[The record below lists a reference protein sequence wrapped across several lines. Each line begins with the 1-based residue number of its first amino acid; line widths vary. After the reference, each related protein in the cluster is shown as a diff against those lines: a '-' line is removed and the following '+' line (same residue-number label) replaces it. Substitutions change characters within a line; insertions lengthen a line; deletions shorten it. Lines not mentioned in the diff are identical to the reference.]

1 MITEEEREKINAA
14 RAAYKRQRR
23 LKLRE
28 RSKRDMKRREEARI
42 RLANFMRAWQPKVGL
57 NEAEADF
64 LRATG
69 VDMIDLDHIPA
80 RLRDD

>member
-42 RLANFMRAWQPKVGL
+42 RLANFMRA
-57 NEAEADF
+57 
-64 LRATG
+64 TG
-69 VDMIDLDHIPA
+69 IDMIDLERIPA